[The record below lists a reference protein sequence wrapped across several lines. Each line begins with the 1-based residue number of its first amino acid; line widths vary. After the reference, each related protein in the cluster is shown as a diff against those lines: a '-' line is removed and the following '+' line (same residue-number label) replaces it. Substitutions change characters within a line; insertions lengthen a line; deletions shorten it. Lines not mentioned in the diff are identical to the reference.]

1 LIFNILN
8 MDLELQ
14 DQTLYSQSGID
25 PLGFFSALPQE
36 IIFLAILFASLLAL
50 FLLVLFSLRLFF
62 RSKKIYPEIFQKK
75 IFVLTVPEREKESSD
90 ENKKQMQD
98 IISDIEGFY
107 ANLGGLRAHRGFK
120 TWMFG
125 RYDDWSFEIIL
136 GKDGLIMFYMA
147 VPLYLADYV
156 KQQLF
161 SKYPNCQIEETEDYN
176 IFNNQ
181 GFVAIGYLKLLKAS
195 MFPILTY
202 KQMNNVDP
210 IVPIISVLSKL
221 PEGQTAAIQFVMR
234 SARGEWRKRG
244 VKVAFEMHQG
254 KDLKKALASTQK
266 GFISSIVGDPSDWFF
281 SGGKKQQEPQ
291 NQYRL
296 SPMEEQMAKSIEE
309 KASKAGLDV
318 NIRVVSFA
326 PMEHQAKENLRRIV
340 DSFSQYSSY
349 QYANGFK
356 AVIKG
361 DGKKLIHDFIYRNF
375 REELG
380 MVLNT
385 EELASLW
392 HLPLPNTSVPRI
404 KWLTARRLPPPLNM
418 PQEGVLLG
426 ENVYRGVKTLV
437 KMRDNDRRRHMYI
450 IGMTGTGKSTTMA
463 TMAAQDIRDGKGV
476 CVVDPHGEL
485 VEEILQC
492 IPKNRVED
500 VIVFDPS
507 DIERPIGLNMLE
519 ASNSFEMDKAAQEM
533 INIFYKLLPDP
544 SMAGPMFEHYM
555 RNALLALMADT
566 ENPGTLVELAR
577 IFTDDDFRRE
587 KLTHVTDILVKDFW
601 EREYAASQKGSTAS
615 DMLSYVVSKTGRFI
629 ENELMRNII
638 GQGHSGINFRQVM
651 DEGKILLLNL
661 SKGKIG
667 DTNSSLL
674 GLIAVSKLQMAALAR
689 ADIAESDRRDF
700 FLYIDE
706 FQNFITDSISI
717 ILSEARKYKLNLCL
731 AHQFVSQLVQ
741 NNDTRVRDAV
751 FGNVGNLMTY
761 RIGVDDSE
769 LIAKQFAPIVG
780 EYDVLNIE
788 KFNSYFRMMIDN
800 TAMPAF
806 NMKCYHPFDVVAPNK
821 EMVGPLKEL
830 SRLKY
835 GTPRS
840 TVIADIIERSKIG
853 QLGKKPQM
861 PPEFEGF

>member
-1 LIFNILN
+1 MNS
-8 MDLELQ
+8 ELQ
-14 DQTLYSQSGID
+14 EQFFYSPNGLDS
-25 PLGFFSALPQE
+25 LNFFSFLPQE
-36 IIFLAILFASLLAL
+36 IIFLGILFVSFIIF
-50 FLLVLFSLRLFF
+50 FLLLLFILRLFF

-75 IFVLTVPEREKESSD
+75 IFILTVPQRGKEST
-90 ENKKQMQD
+90 EEEKKQTQD
-98 IISDIEGFY
+98 FISEIEGFY

-125 RYDDWSFEIIL
+125 RYDDWSFEIVL
-136 GKDGLIMFYMA
+136 GQDGLITFYMA
-147 VPLYLADYV
+147 VPLYLVDYV

-176 IFNNQ
+176 IFNSQ
-181 GFVAIGYLKLLKAS
+181 GFVAIGYLKLLKAN

-210 IVPIISVLSKL
+210 LVPVISVLSKFS
-221 PEGQTAAIQFVMR
+221 EGQTAAIQFVMR
-234 SARGEWRKRG
+234 SARAEWRKRG
-244 VKVAFEMHQG
+244 VKVASEMHQG

-266 GFISSIVGDPSDWFF
+266 GFIYSIIGDPSDWFF
-281 SGGKKQQEPQ
+281 SGNKKQSESQ

-296 SPMEEQMAKSIEE
+296 SPMEEQMVKGIEE

-326 PMEHQAKENLRRIV
+326 PLEHQAKENLRRIV
-340 DSFSQYSSY
+340 DSFAQYSSY

-392 HLPLPNTSVPRI
+392 HLPLPNTPVPRI
-404 KWLTARRLPPPLNM
+404 RWLTARRLPPPLNM
-418 PQEGVLLG
+418 PQEGVLIG

-437 KMRDNDRRRHMYI
+437 RMKDNDRRRHMYI

-463 TMAAQDIRDGKGV
+463 TMAVQDIRDGKGV

-485 VEEILQC
+485 VEEVLQC
-492 IPKNRVED
+492 IPKERVED
-500 VIVFDPS
+500 VIIFDPS

-555 RNALLALMADT
+555 RNALLALMADK

-577 IFTDDDFRRE
+577 IFTDEDFRKE

-601 EREYAASQKGSTAS
+601 EREYAISQKGSTAS

-638 GQGHSGINFRQVM
+638 GQGRSGINFRQVM

-667 DTNSSLL
+667 DTNSNLL
-674 GLIAVSKLQMAALAR
+674 GLIAVSKLQMAALSR
-689 ADIAESDRRDF
+689 ADIPENERRDF

-731 AHQFVSQLVQ
+731 AHQFISQLVQ

-751 FGNVGNLMTY
+751 FGNVGNLMAY

-769 LIAKQFAPIVG
+769 LIAKQFAPVVS

-806 NMKCYHPFDVVAPNK
+806 NMKCYHPFEIIKPDK
-821 EMVGPLKEL
+821 ELAEILKEL
-830 SRLKY
+830 SRIKY
-835 GTPRS
+835 GTHRNIVVS
-840 TVIADIIERSKIG
+840 DIIERSKIG
-853 QLGKKPQM
+853 QLGKKNQIIQESEE
-861 PPEFEGF
+861 EF

>member
-1 LIFNILN
+1 

-14 DQTLYSQSGID
+14 EQILYSQREVNILD
-25 PLGFFSALPQE
+25 FFSILPQE
-36 IIFLAILFASLLAL
+36 IIFLTVLFL
-50 FLLVLFSLRLFF
+50 FLLLLFLVVLFILKLFF

-75 IFVLTVPEREKESSD
+75 FFVLTVPERDKDLAD
-90 ENKKQMQD
+90 EGKKQIQD
-98 IISDIEGFY
+98 VISDIEGFY
-107 ANLGGLRAHRGFK
+107 ANLGGLRAYRGFK

-125 RYDDWSFEIIL
+125 RYDDWSFEMVL
-136 GKDGLIMFYMA
+136 GKDGLITFCMA
-147 VPLYLADYV
+147 VPVYLIDYV

-161 SKYPNCQIEETEDYN
+161 SKYSNCQIEEVDDYN

-181 GFVAIGYLKLLKAS
+181 GFVAIGYLKLLKAN

-221 PEGQTAAIQFVMR
+221 TENQTAAIQFVMR
-234 SARGEWRKRG
+234 SARGEWRKQG
-244 VKVAFEMHQG
+244 VRVASEMHQG
-254 KDLKKALASTQK
+254 KDLKKALSSTQK

-281 SGGKKQQEPQ
+281 SDNKKQQESQ

-296 SPMEEQMAKSIEE
+296 SPMEEQMVKGIEE

-404 KWLTARRLPPPLNM
+404 KWLTAKRLPPPLDM
-418 PQEGVLLG
+418 PQEGVLIG

-463 TMAAQDIRDGKGV
+463 VMAAQDIRDGKGV

-492 IPKNRVED
+492 IPKERVED
-500 VIVFDPS
+500 VIIFDPS
-507 DIERPIGLNMLE
+507 DTERPIGLNMLE
-519 ASNSFEMDKAAQEM
+519 ANNNFEMDKAAQEM

-555 RNALLALMADT
+555 RNALLALMSDM

-577 IFTDDDFRRE
+577 IFTDDDFRKE

-601 EREYAASQKGSTAS
+601 EREYTASQKGSTAS

-638 GQGHSGINFRQVM
+638 GQGRSGINFRQVM

-674 GLIAVSKLQMAALAR
+674 GLIAVSKLQMAALSR
-689 ADIAESDRRDF
+689 ADVAESDRRDF

-717 ILSEARKYKLNLCL
+717 ILSEARKYRLNLCL
-731 AHQFVSQLVQ
+731 AHQFISQLVQ

-751 FGNVGNLMTY
+751 FGNVGNIMTY

-769 LIAKQFAPIVG
+769 LIAKQLAPVVG

-806 NMKCYHPFDVVAPNK
+806 NVKCYHPFTIVKPNK
-821 EMVGPLKEL
+821 EMVEPLKEL

-835 GTPRS
+835 GTS
-840 TVIADIIERSKIG
+840 KDIVIADIIERSKIG
-853 QLGKKPQM
+853 QLGKGIKM
-861 PPEFEGF
+861 PSEFEGF